1 MLEIRKANEED
12 KPEIWK
18 IIKAVIATGD
28 TYVFAPDSSE
38 EEMLAYWMSPE
49 KHTYVAVW
57 SEPPRSAGILSDDL
71 HNTNGRIVGTFFL
84 KANQPGL
91 GAHVGNAGYM
101 VAPFAKGKRVG
112 RTMAEYSLEEA
123 RRLGFHSI
131 QFNFVV
137 KSNAVAVKLWQ
148 DVGFEIIGEIPNAFN
163 HAQNGLTNAYIM
175 YRKL

>member
-1 MLEIRKANEED
+1 MLKIRKANEED

>member
-1 MLEIRKANEED
+1 MLEIRKATEAD

-28 TYVFAPDSSE
+28 TYVFAPDSGE
-38 EEMLAYWMSPE
+38 EEMLSYWCSPD

-57 SEPPRSAGILSDDL
+57 SEAPKRAGILSDDL
-71 HNTNGRIVGTFFL
+71 HSVNERVVGTFFL

-101 VAPFAKGKRVG
+101 VAPDATGKRIG
-112 RTMAEYSLEEA
+112 RMMAEYSLEES
-123 RRLGFHSI
+123 RRLGFKSM

-148 DVGFEIIGEIPNAFN
+148 DVGFEIIGEIPEAFN

>member
-1 MLEIRKANEED
+1 MLEIRKATEAD

-28 TYVFAPDSSE
+28 TYTFAPDSPE
-38 EEMLAYWMSPE
+38 EEMLAFWMSPE
-49 KHTYVAVW
+49 KWTYVAVW
-57 SEPPRSAGILSDDL
+57 NEAPESAENTSGDSPDL
-71 HNTNGRIVGTFFL
+71 NGKIVGTFFL

-101 VAPFAKGKRVG
+101 VAPEAKGKRVG
-112 RTMAEYSLEEA
+112 RRMAEFSIEES

-148 DVGFEIIGEIPNAFN
+148 DVGFRIIGEIPEAFN
-163 HAQNGLTNAYIM
+163 HARDGLTNAYIM